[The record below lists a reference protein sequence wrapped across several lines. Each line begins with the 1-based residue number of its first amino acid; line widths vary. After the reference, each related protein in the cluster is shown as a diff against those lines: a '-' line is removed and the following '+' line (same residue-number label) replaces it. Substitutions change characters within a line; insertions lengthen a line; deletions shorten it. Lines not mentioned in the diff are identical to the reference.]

1 MERKMPP
8 FCAFFCLVS
17 LVLCEASATSTQ
29 TFLPTAQPATVP
41 ALPEQS
47 DMEGCPLD
55 LSEELFGGI
64 RAACGGESLERER
77 CCPVLA
83 AWLYAAYARTAL
95 SPVVRQPQSV
105 FDMPILPDDS
115 EMCVENLQKA
125 LKGKGIEIQQPNS
138 TCDAYFCYCGIRL
151 HRLSGRAGCPGA
163 FDLSADGKLVPAP
176 AALHL
181 EKDCGRSGVAGCSK
195 CMKSL
200 YKLNGKGNST
210 ARTARVEDEE
220 GGRRKGKMQRR
231 ECEMMGLTWLL
242 AKNKTAYVPTVAA
255 VLRAFMANEAAG
267 VDDDA
272 QGPLSCS
279 VDRDGMPLAVDSAE
293 LDTSDASHLPRP
305 SSPHLPFLAFLLLS
319 AACNFLLPLLH

>member
-1 MERKMPP
+1 MEGKMLPL
-8 FCAFFCLVS
+8 CVFFCLIS
-17 LVLCEASATSTQ
+17 LLLCEASPPSTQ
-29 TFLPTAQPATVP
+29 TFLPKSQPATVP

-47 DMEGCPLD
+47 NMEGCPLD
-55 LSEELFGGI
+55 LSEELFKGI
-64 RAACGGESLERER
+64 RAACGGENPERAR

-95 SPVVRQPQSV
+95 SPPVRQPESV

-125 LKGKGIEIQQPNS
+125 LKRKGIEIQQPNS

-151 HRLSGRAGCPGA
+151 HRLSGPVGCPGA
-163 FDLSADGKLVPAP
+163 FDVSDDGKLVAAP
-176 AALHL
+176 AALQL
-181 EKDCGRSGVAGCSK
+181 EKDCVRSGVAGCSK
-195 CMKSL
+195 CLKSL

-210 ARTARVEDEE
+210 ARVPRADEEE

-242 AKNKTAYVPTVAA
+242 AQNKTAYVPTVAA
-255 VLRAFMANEAAG
+255 VLRAFMANDAAG
-267 VDDDA
+267 IDDDA
-272 QGPLSCS
+272 PGPRSCS
-279 VDRDGMPLAVDSAE
+279 VDKDGMPLAVDSSE

-305 SSPHLPFLAFLLLS
+305 SSPHLPFLVFFLWVASNFLLL
-319 AACNFLLPLLH
+319 H